1 MAKLSRSA
9 FLYSLGATG
18 AFILTGC
25 GSGTTK
31 NTVYNGAYRSAYTIS
46 GLNEAGAFNF
56 TVDVKGSITGSLDN
70 QNGTIREVSG
80 SLNNDGTFTADT
92 LNRANNVRGRL
103 TGTMSGLGEIP
114 IPGAP
119 PVSNPVTGGNFTL
132 SENNIQ
138 TSGSFLVNGDIPAP
152 GTSGFQ
158 GFYNGVYN
166 IPELNQN
173 GTTSFSV
180 DAAGRMTGQLTKNDE
195 TGLLTGNVQST
206 GAFTASVA
214 FRNETST
221 LTGTLVRTDDN
232 STLGNFTQTVGGRL
246 VGGSFGPT
254 TVQTGDSQF
263 AGAYR
268 GTYSIPE
275 QGENGNVSFTVD
287 PSGSLTGFFSQ
298 SNNSPVATFTGAF
311 NNDGRFTGNLSYEA
325 TTGLTTRAITG
336 KLGTSQVNNKLAG
349 DFVMT
354 INGVN
359 KPGNFEVAIGA
370 SEPDSIFLGTYA
382 GPSISDGIY
391 VSDVTNSPL
400 DFLQVQPD
408 QDSIAFQTSQPT
420 GVVTIIS
427 VSVDREGSVIGALGG
442 ISVSGRVTNDGRFT
456 GKWGGFNLQ
465 GIISKQLIKEVQD
478 TTITQTVRDATT
490 GVVTTPGGVKYT
502 YQFLAGFA
510 GNLTVTVNGQNY
522 NVFIQGI
529 GGSTGAGQSGG

>member
-56 TVDVKGSITGSLDN
+56 TVDVKGGITGSLDN

-80 SLNNDGTFTADT
+80 SLNNDGTFSADT

-103 TGTMSGLGEIP
+103 TGTMSGEGLTP
-114 IPGAP
+114 VPGAP

-132 SENNIQ
+132 SENNTQ
-138 TSGSFLVNGDIPAP
+138 TPGSFLVDGEIPAP

-195 TGLLTGNVQST
+195 TGLLTGTVQST
-206 GAFTASVA
+206 GNFTASVA

-221 LTGTLVRTDDN
+221 LNGTLVRTEDN
-232 STLGNFTQTVGGRL
+232 STLGNFTQTVGTRT

-275 QGENGNVSFTVD
+275 QGENGNISFTVD

-311 NNDGRFTGNLSYEA
+311 NNDGRFTGNLAYEA
-325 TTGLTTRAITG
+325 TTGLAARAITG
-336 KLGTSQVNNKLAG
+336 KLGTSQVNSQLAG

-354 INGVN
+354 IDGIN

-370 SEPDSIFLGTYA
+370 SEPDSQFRGTYG
-382 GPSISDGIY
+382 GPTISNGVFISGTTGSI
-391 VSDVTNSPL
+391 L
-400 DFLQVQPD
+400 DDLQVQPD
-408 QDSIAFQTSQPT
+408 ADSLNPVTRQTT
-420 GVVTIIS
+420 RVVQTLS
-427 VSVDREGSVIGALGG
+427 VSIDKQGSIVGALGG
-442 ISVSGRVTNDGRFT
+442 ISIGGRVTNDGRVT

-465 GIISKQLIKEVQD
+465 GIISRQLIQD
-478 TTITQTVRDATT
+478 LTDVTFTAAVTDAN
-490 GVVTTPGGVKYT
+490 GNTTPASVEYT
-502 YQFLAGFA
+502 YEDKNGFA
-510 GNLTVTVNGQNY
+510 GNLTVTVNGTNY
-522 NVFIQGI
+522 NVTIQGI
-529 GGSTGAGQSGG
+529 GGSESG